1 MSLQELHIRALED
14 QVLNL
19 TRDCYYLLSLL
30 NQAEEIDWNSW
41 PQGQKIKEHLER
53 SKDFFETVEQ
63 RKINRQQSDKLYGK
77 KYFVPPTMEER
88 RAAAKRA
95 AEQIKQR
102 EAAKKLEEETRRLE
116 EENQRFQA
124 EADARAKWA
133 RENYRPEYEPRNPR
147 DSRQWYELERDRIN
161 HYSIDQALSDIS
173 RAFDTFRLFP

>member
-1 MSLQELHIRALED
+1 MSLQELHIKALEE
-14 QVLNL
+14 QVQDL

-30 NQAEEIDWNSW
+30 NQAEKIDWNSW

-63 RKINRQQSDKLYGK
+63 RKISRQHADRLYSK
-77 KYFVPPTMEER
+77 KHFVPPTMEER

-102 EAAKKLEEETRRLE
+102 EAAKKLEEEMRRLE

-124 EADARAKWA
+124 EAAARAKWA
-133 RENYRPEYEPRNPR
+133 RENYRPEYEPQQNIRR
-147 DSRQWYELERDRIN
+147 WYELERDRIN
-161 HYSIDQALSDIS
+161 HYSIDQALSDIFD
-173 RAFDTFRLFP
+173 AVDTFRF